1 MNTHL
6 RKSVNRWLV
15 TMAIVAFVA
24 IIVMRLF
31 PMYQEYYKV
40 VQVMDSMQQ
49 ELKENRLT
57 RQQTMTLLEKRF
69 KFSGIDSVKRENIEI
84 YRGRNN
90 AYITRIV
97 VDYEVRNPFIANLD
111 TIGNFH
117 NEINVEQ

>member
-69 KFSGIDSVKRENIEI
+69 KFSGVDSVKRENIEI

-111 TIGNFH
+111 AIGNFH